1 MLNKGGHSDLCHH
14 LGGFPKSYAWLSGGR
29 GGQKKPKI
37 CLYNMWT
44 IPNQYTENIILR
56 FIVFSFPKKSSG
68 TVATAISCFL
78 CIPGESVP
86 AFCFV
91 LSLCISVKVMV
102 KAEKCLVSRILGETE
117 MENAKAI
124 FLMFFLRL
132 TFCILHSYCIKE
144 LRPNSP
150 FWTEKGFI

>member
-1 MLNKGGHSDLCHH
+1 MGLT
-14 LGGFPKSYAWLSGGR
+14 WLYVVS
-29 GGQKKPKI
+29 KFNSWI
-37 CLYNMWT
+37 LFLSVVVFCANSH
-44 IPNQYTENIILR
+44 IPYLSFFQLWFYRCSTCIHCFKYIINILRIVILR

-68 TVATAISCFL
+68 TVATATIAISCFL

-102 KAEKCLVSRILGETE
+102 IAEKCLVSRILGETE

-132 TFCILHSYCIKE
+132 TFCILHSD
-144 LRPNSP
+144 
-150 FWTEKGFI
+150 TV